1 MNQGYTACPRLVN
14 GTVRLR
20 SQGFFMSRTKIL
32 STSSYYDLLKRHYF
46 SKKWLTQFIDTIFE
60 MEALSIMTSY
70 IYYAHSMASFSFL
83 NLLKG
88 KPNYT
93 TSTKTTDAVTTAAQ
107 AASTVQALGYTLQ
120 IYQCM
125 YFILLTSPLLQNTE
139 KLIRLQS

>member
-1 MNQGYTACPRLVN
+1 
-14 GTVRLR
+14 
-20 SQGFFMSRTKIL
+20 
-32 STSSYYDLLKRHYF
+32 
-46 SKKWLTQFIDTIFE
+46 

-70 IYYAHSMASFSFL
+70 IYYAHSMASFTCL

-107 AASTVQALGYTLQ
+107 AASTVQALEYMLQ